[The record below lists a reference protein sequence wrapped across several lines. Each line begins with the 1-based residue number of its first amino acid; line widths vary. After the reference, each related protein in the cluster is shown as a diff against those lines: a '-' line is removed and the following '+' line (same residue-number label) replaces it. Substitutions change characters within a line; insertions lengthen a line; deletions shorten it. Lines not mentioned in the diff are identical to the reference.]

1 MKTLWR
7 VGGGGGDD
15 RTQVELVQT
24 PLTHLR
30 LRSRGAGQSNVIT
43 SGRKN
48 YIWETIHKAG
58 LLHFLT
64 CSIARLW
71 SCKFSTS
78 PQSFKP
84 PTSEVRVWLVNHV
97 TGVNNWHSSYLVWRM
112 AWWLTS
118 TLILTFYNLQLQCN
132 NGLIKPSNILATWLE
147 EDDGLE
153 TSKLSW
159 VNVQLAEP

>member
-1 MKTLWR
+1 MVIVVHLIYWWMKTLWR
-7 VGGGGGDD
+7 VGGGGGDV

-43 SGRKN
+43 SGGKKLHLG
-48 YIWETIHKAG
+48 TIHKAG

-64 CSIARLW
+64 CNIARLW

-84 PTSEVRVWLVNHV
+84 PTSEVRVGLDNYV
-97 TGVNNWHSSYLVWRM
+97 TGVDN
-112 AWWLTS
+112 
-118 TLILTFYNLQLQCN
+118 
-132 NGLIKPSNILATWLE
+132 
-147 EDDGLE
+147 
-153 TSKLSW
+153 
-159 VNVQLAEP
+159 